1 MIYNEQQSFQD
12 GEIISISESNGN
24 RKIADFLKANEIV
37 RNILN
42 FTGEELFHDKITFDV
57 LCKLLSGE
65 ILYSELAYKI
75 VKDEEEMY
83 YKKVALLNYTKD
95 QIEYYNSGMYEHILV
110 DTDCGNE
117 NLDFTLNSLQ
127 ESLCDNFDA
136 YIKER
141 LNLIDSKDSCNYK
154 KVIENKFINLV
165 DCINSICSNSEQVDL
180 IDTPVKKLLYVITLG
195 SANESLP
202 VASKF
207 TSDKDTIY
215 SINSTSC
222 SEGLCVLACIL
233 GKDYSSLD
241 ISKRLLCIEE
251 DLNNIVYKHNYDFI
265 KNVTVDNF
273 EPIINDLNITS
284 VVYKNNK
291 ISIHD
296 CLEGIYTNLSIAI
309 DK

>member
-1 MIYNEQQSFQD
+1 M
-12 GEIISISESNGN
+12 
-24 RKIADFLKANEIV
+24 
-37 RNILN
+37 
-42 FTGEELFHDKITFDV
+42 
-57 LCKLLSGE
+57 CKLLGDE
-65 ILYSELAYKI
+65 ISYSELADKI
-75 VKDEEEMY
+75 IKDEEEMY

-117 NLDFTLNSLQ
+117 GLDFTLNSLQ

-141 LNLIDSKDSCNYK
+141 LNLTDSKDSCNYK

-180 IDTPVKKLLYVITLG
+180 IDTPVKKLLYVTTLG
-195 SANESLP
+195 GANESLP
-202 VASKF
+202 IASKF
-207 TSDKDTIY
+207 TSDKDTIC
-215 SINSTSC
+215 SISSTPC
-222 SEGLCVLACIL
+222 SKGLCVLACIL
-233 GKDYSSLD
+233 GKDYSNPD
-241 ISKRLLCIEE
+241 ISKRLLCIE

-265 KNVTVDNF
+265 NNVTIDNF
-273 EPIINDLNITS
+273 EPITKDLNITS

-296 CLEGIYTNLSIAI
+296 CLEGICTNLSIAI